1 MGWFIV
7 ILLLLAAAFG
17 ILAAVVKV
25 VAFVVL
31 TILLTIAV
39 LATIAWYMLKHQ
51 VRRIGSQLSAP
62 PERDDRY

>member
-1 MGWFIV
+1 MGWFIL

-25 VAFVVL
+25 VAFIVL

-39 LATIAWYMLKHQ
+39 LVAIAWYVLKHQ
-51 VRRIGSQLSAP
+51 MRRIGSQLTTP
-62 PERDDRY
+62 PGRDDRY